1 MFRFAPPA
9 GVRVSDP
16 AVGLTLRPI
25 GVVRSPFTEKVSAPR
40 QPAAARDVVGRI
52 ELAAWPGM
60 EHAVC
65 DLDGCTHL
73 WVIFWFHEAHDF
85 RPKVL
90 PPRSAGERRGVLAT
104 RSPHRPNPIGLS
116 VVRLDRVEGLVLH
129 IRDVDM
135 LDGTPVLDVKP
146 YVPYT
151 DSVPEARVGWLS
163 PLVEEDACGG
173 VSGAG
178 QSASGA
184 KSGDGTQSGEGA
196 RRGGEAGIE
205 RGAERGRDPERGFD
219 VSFEPRAT
227 EVLEVLR
234 VEFGVELAGP
244 ITSVLALGPQ
254 PHPYR
259 RIRKGEGGGLVLAVK
274 DWRARFEAD
283 GRRIRVTAIETGYRP
298 KQLVGEERTAAG
310 EAALAA
316 HRAVWERF
324 GGRR

>member
-1 MFRFAPPA
+1 MDRLAPIS
-9 GVRVSDP
+9 V
-16 AVGLTLRPI
+16 RPI

-40 QPAAARDVVGRI
+40 QPAAARDVTGRI
-52 ELAAWPGM
+52 ELEAWPGM

-65 DLDGCTHL
+65 DLEGCTHL
-73 WVIFWFHEAHDF
+73 WIVFWFHEAHDF

-151 DSVPEARVGWLS
+151 DSVPDARVGWLA
-163 PLVEEDACGG
+163 PLVEE
-173 VSGAG
+173 
-178 QSASGA
+178 
-184 KSGDGTQSGEGA
+184 GEGA
-196 RRGGEAGIE
+196 AAERAAAGGANRANGAGTD
-205 RGAERGRDPERGFD
+205 RGADPERGFE
-219 VSFEPRAT
+219 VTFEPRAA

-259 RIRKGEGGGLVLAVK
+259 RIRKVEGGGLVLAVK
-274 DWRARFEAD
+274 DWRARFVAE
-283 GRRIRVTAIETGYRP
+283 GRQVRVTSIETGYRP
-298 KQLVGEERTAAG
+298 KQLVGEEKSAAG
-310 EAALAA
+310 EGALAA

>member
-1 MFRFAPPA
+1 MFSFVGPA
-9 GVRVSDP
+9 GALVSGRRPGAVAGARGPAVGGDP

-163 PLVEEDACGG
+163 PLVEEDA
-173 VSGAG
+173 VSGGHGAG
-178 QSASGA
+178 PGA
-184 KSGDGTQSGEGA
+184 EGGESRDAAASGEGSRSA
-196 RRGGEAGIE
+196 EGHAVEGRTLAG
-205 RGAERGRDPERGFD
+205 GAERGRDPERGFD
-219 VSFEPRAT
+219 VAFEPRAA
-227 EVLEVLR
+227 EVLEGTVSALEAVLR
-234 VEFGVELAGP
+234 
-244 ITSVLALGPQ
+244 
-254 PHPYR
+254 
-259 RIRKGEGGGLVLAVK
+259 
-274 DWRARFEAD
+274 
-283 GRRIRVTAIETGYRP
+283 
-298 KQLVGEERTAAG
+298 
-310 EAALAA
+310 
-316 HRAVWERF
+316 
-324 GGRR
+324 